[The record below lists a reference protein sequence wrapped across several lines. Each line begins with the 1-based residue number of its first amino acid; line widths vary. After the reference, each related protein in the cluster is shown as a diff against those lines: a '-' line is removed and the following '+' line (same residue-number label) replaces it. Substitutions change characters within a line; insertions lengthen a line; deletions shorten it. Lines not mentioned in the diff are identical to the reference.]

1 MVLFYLD
8 RIAPALLRQAT
19 YGTIKIGV
27 YHTLKRAVISN
38 PKGKF
43 LFSHCHAFDSFLSFA
58 AVSAVQPVG
67 VVSFPC
73 QACSLV
79 SSVDTCLGMGK
90 DGHGSCSWLLFFR
103 SLKKQMKETVHELCF
118 KTKNLS

>member
-1 MVLFYLD
+1 MVLFFLD

-43 LFSHCHAFDSFLSFA
+43 LFSHYHAFDSFFCCSF
-58 AVSAVQPVG
+58 
-67 VVSFPC
+67 
-73 QACSLV
+73 
-79 SSVDTCLGMGK
+79 SSSTCWWCFISMPG
-90 DGHGSCSWLLFFR
+90 LFTGF
-103 SLKKQMKETVHELCF
+103 
-118 KTKNLS
+118 